1 MGPRA
6 SVELSD
12 CVLIT
17 PFCVSERRT
26 SSPAVYPFVH
36 EIVRPEN
43 PGVIRRKEAAA
54 HEKSASGMCIRGYSR
69 HNEMKANLNNLLKIY
84 ARQKTGMFG
93 AAYTPAIQATKF
105 EAPRISWATIMRS
118 ERLGRSLHL
127 LSSAE
132 KQAALLALYNPF
144 VFDLHEQKMLWATS
158 SEHPLYGHQASAGM
172 LLKSFEGTLKVC
184 ERMGDVKWHHGFY
197 LPKSEGGERMAFPY
211 IGDLLL
217 FCMGGEN
224 YPYCV
229 NWTVKKYRED
239 FSEKDYGKVKGPL
252 KKQKD
257 MLAAEFRHE
266 LEERYYRDAGIRTVR
281 FVPDDIDVQVL
292 VNLDLLFSW
301 HHRSIPL
308 EKNLVAD
315 LIEELSFGV
324 VKGDTPFSIINRY
337 LMYSSRE
344 HLLRVFYSAVW
355 TRQLRVSLF
364 DPILVDKPLR
374 EEKRDVLSV
383 YQYLFD
389 E

>member
-1 MGPRA
+1 
-6 SVELSD
+6 
-12 CVLIT
+12 
-17 PFCVSERRT
+17 
-26 SSPAVYPFVH
+26 
-36 EIVRPEN
+36 
-43 PGVIRRKEAAA
+43 
-54 HEKSASGMCIRGYSR
+54 
-69 HNEMKANLNNLLKIY
+69 MKANSNNLKKIY

-93 AAYTPAIQATKF
+93 GDYTPSIQATKF

-132 KQAALLALYNPF
+132 KQAALLALYNPSL
-144 VFDLHEQKMLWATS
+144 FDLHEQKMLWVTS
-158 SEHPLYGHQASAGM
+158 SEHPLYGHQASTGM

-184 ERMGDVKWHHGFY
+184 ERMGHVEWHHGFY
-197 LPKSEGGERMAFPY
+197 MPKDEGVERMPFPY

-217 FCMGGEN
+217 FCMGDEN

-239 FSEKDYGKVKGPL
+239 FSEKDYGKVKGHL

-266 LEERYYRDAGIRTVR
+266 LEERYYSDAGIRTVR

-308 EKNLVAD
+308 EENIVTD
-315 LIEELSFGV
+315 LIEDLNFGV

-337 LMYSSRE
+337 LMYANRE
-344 HLLRVFYSAVW
+344 HLLCVFYNAVW
-355 TRQLRVSLF
+355 TRRLRVSLF
-364 DPILVDKPLR
+364 DPVLVDKPMR

-383 YQYLFD
+383 YQYLFA